1 MVKRF
6 KVRGFYIS
14 FNGYKVGRWKV
25 LRDQKTPI
33 LNLMFLYLNF
43 SYFWC
48 PLTIRLAQRPEVPKA
63 ARRAGA
69 PPHLLTLRGEWTR
82 RSNEWRMERVTPDET
97 SEAGTTWGF
106 LTFLLLAVSCRSP
119 SSGSSCLHSSSHLP
133 SGRHEGTEWS
143 EPEARVVND
152 MRWVSDKRM
161 GRLEVVHSRLCPFAF
176 HSPTFPAAI
185 NNNMN
190 PRFSALILSSSLHVG
205 LCLSVRSPCPPSH
218 LSTRHSVSR
227 PWGGNEGGT

>member
-143 EPEARVVND
+143 EPERPTWGRDEEWGERREMNGEPRNRMNEARLSYLSPLVRLVTV
-152 MRWVSDKRM
+152 RLTLVSF
-161 GRLEVVHSRLCPFAF
+161 L
-176 HSPTFPAAI
+176 SP
-185 NNNMN
+185 
-190 PRFSALILSSSLHVG
+190 RVLLSF
-205 LCLSVRSPCPPSH
+205 RA
-218 LSTRHSVSR
+218 
-227 PWGGNEGGT
+227 GGEDERRDEGTEREA

>member
-1 MVKRF
+1 M
-6 KVRGFYIS
+6 
-14 FNGYKVGRWKV
+14 
-25 LRDQKTPI
+25 
-33 LNLMFLYLNF
+33 
-43 SYFWC
+43 
-48 PLTIRLAQRPEVPKA
+48 PKA

-190 PRFSALILSSSLHVG
+190 PRFSALLTSYGWSSFISSPYTSLVRLATARRARYATRRYRETWWRDG
-205 LCLSVRSPCPPSH
+205 VRSVR
-218 LSTRHSVSR
+218 R
-227 PWGGNEGGT
+227 